1 MIWRNWNLGPLLVE
15 RQNGAATVDNSLEAP
30 LEIRNRVTSPG
41 WVAQLVRVLFQYSK
55 GLISHQGT

>member
-1 MIWRNWNLGPLLVE
+1 MGPLLVE